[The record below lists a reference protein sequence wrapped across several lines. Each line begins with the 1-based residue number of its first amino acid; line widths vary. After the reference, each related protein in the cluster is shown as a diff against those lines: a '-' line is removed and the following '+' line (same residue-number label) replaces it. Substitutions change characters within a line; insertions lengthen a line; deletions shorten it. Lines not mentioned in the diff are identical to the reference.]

1 MTRRRISLASLAAT
15 LLLTAL
21 SGCAYLHKESPAPV
35 PITAQGPS
43 LVDPPVA
50 PLYSELTQ
58 GNTALPELPSPP
70 PPGAQPAPPPA
81 SVIVDTTKKPAH
93 PARHHGRKG
102 EIDVAERET
111 HERET
116 RDKESSAPEVAAA
129 LPEGQNLKVTAPTP
143 SGDTSQPT
151 PIGQLTAGPT
161 QDTAGS
167 RQEAADLIDSTQRG
181 VNSLRNSEWRSK
193 QNRRPDTQLPR
204 SGAARSAQRRRRR
217 SPHPRH
223 QSQDAP
229 RRAHG
234 RQLAA
239 SQPNKYRWPYLSPHF
254 SFCRST
260 SKKPCVRS
268 RTSCTV
274 CSDRMQRRLSPT
286 STSTA
291 SCPSTVMNV

>member
-1 MTRRRISLASLAAT
+1 MIWRRLSLESMAAT
-15 LLLTAL
+15 LLLPAL

-81 SVIVDTTKKPAH
+81 SVIADTTKKPVH
-93 PARHHGRKG
+93 PPRHRGHKG
-102 EIDVAERET
+102 ETEVAERET
-111 HERET
+111 HEREI

-129 LPEGQNLKVTAPTP
+129 PPEGQNLKVTAPTP

-167 RQEAADLIDSTQRG
+167 RQQAVDLIDSTQRG
-181 VNSLRNSEWRSK
+181 VNSLRNLNGDQNKTVAQIRSFLD
-193 QNRRPDTQLPR
+193 Q
-204 SGAARSAQRRRRR
+204 AQRAL
-217 SPHPRH
+217 HNG
-223 QSQDAP
+223 DIDG
-229 RRAHG
+229 AHT
-234 RQLAA
+234 LATKARTLLDELTGA
-239 SQPNKYRWPYLSPHF
+239 S
-254 SFCRST
+254 
-260 SKKPCVRS
+260 
-268 RTSCTV
+268 
-274 CSDRMQRRLSPT
+274 
-286 STSTA
+286 
-291 SCPSTVMNV
+291 